1 MLETEVVQLL
11 RERRL
16 TLSLAESCTG
26 GRVSDMLT
34 NVPGC
39 SEVLKGGVVAYS
51 NGSKVKLLGI
61 SSATLEL
68 YGAVSA
74 ECASEMAQGARSALG
89 ADIGVST
96 TGIAGPGGATPI
108 KPVGLVYI
116 ALASDDGVQV
126 FKHQFPG
133 DRESVRSKT
142 AEEVLRLILRSI

>member
-11 RERRL
+11 REKRL

-26 GRVSDMLT
+26 GKVCDMLT
-34 NVPGC
+34 DVPGC

-51 NGSKVKLLGI
+51 NGSKVKLLGV
-61 SSATLEL
+61 SSATLER

-74 ECASEMAQGARSALG
+74 ECASEMAQGARSALE

-96 TGIAGPGGATPI
+96 TGIAGPGGATPS

-116 ALASDDGVQV
+116 AISLDEKVEV

-133 DRESVRSKT
+133 GRESVRSKA
-142 AEEVLRLILRSI
+142 AEEALRLILRSI